1 MLRSCKSR
9 SKLLA
14 ITVQYLRV
22 ESFLYSEIF
31 DYLYVKEIK
40 NSTPARQITN
50 LPQKYLFLDP
60 VHSRD
65 WIRVRGRR
73 GHRRCRPYR
82 MSAKTSSRRV
92 PRLRVPLPRDQ
103 GLNDPTYLLP
113 TLRLNRRPIYHL
125 LTLTYYLLTYHL
137 LTYHLLTYHL
147 LTYHLLTNPL
157 LTTTYYLYTTY
168 IRAYLP
174 PTYLPPTT
182 YIMRESKVD
191 ISRTHFHNS
200 LIGGQSYKQ
209 YILIIYDTGGAL
221 MAKMFYITTPES

>member
-113 TLRLNRRPIYHL
+113 TITYY
-125 LTLTYYLLTYHL
+125 YYLLLQRTTGKTTASINNNNNHHQQQVL
-137 LTYHLLTYHL
+137 LLVH
-147 LTYHLLTNPL
+147 
-157 LTTTYYLYTTY
+157 
-168 IRAYLP
+168 
-174 PTYLPPTT
+174 
-182 YIMRESKVD
+182 
-191 ISRTHFHNS
+191 
-200 LIGGQSYKQ
+200 
-209 YILIIYDTGGAL
+209 
-221 MAKMFYITTPES
+221 